1 MTLEDHVRR
10 YLELSG
16 RADGLFS
23 SVQKAH
29 GDLMPCKPGCDECCN
44 VFFELTLIEA
54 FVIGGIFRRSA
65 PTNIRRHVNSRAEAV
80 EPLFREARSMLRAIS
95 ETRPGSDSE
104 IAEAAA
110 KLRLACP
117 MKEDRKCVIYEYRPI
132 TCRLYGT
139 PQDLGDRVVTCP
151 RTGFKVGEPY
161 TVVRVMEINDKLALY
176 SRELLNDL
184 IGCDLAATSRLRY
197 PMPAVVKTS
206 FDKQYFLRL
215 RQVFEDS
222 PNQTAE

>member
-10 YLELSG
+10 YLELAG

-23 SVQKAH
+23 SVLKAH
-29 GDLMPCKPGCDECCN
+29 GDLMPCKPGCDDCCN
-44 VFFELTLIEA
+44 VFFELGLIEA

-65 PTNIRRHVNSRAEAV
+65 PASVQRRVHSRVEAV
-80 EPLFREARSMLRAIS
+80 EPLFREAKSMLQAIS
-95 ETRPGSDSE
+95 EASPGTDAE

-117 MKEDRKCVIYEYRPI
+117 MKEDRTCVIYEYRPI
-132 TCRLYGT
+132 TCRLYGA

-151 RTGFKVGEPY
+151 RTRFKLGEPY
-161 TVVRVMEINDKLALY
+161 TVVRVKEINDTLARY
-176 SRELLNDL
+176 SLELLKDL
-184 IGCDLAATSRLRY
+184 IGCDSAATSRLRY
-197 PMPAVVKTS
+197 SMPAMVKTS
-206 FDKQYFLRL
+206 FDKEYFLRL
-215 RQVFEDS
+215 RQGFEDS